1 MIEVPT
7 NLRFQR
13 RPAPVLPEHRPL
25 YKIAQIV
32 LTLHLA
38 SRGGKSSLAR
48 LHLFNWA
55 FKKSDRAERL
65 SQAARTKVL
74 NVAAWGF
81 DPALAIALRYSCAE
95 GLTTST
101 GGAYDLTDL
110 GRIFATSIIDQSDT
124 LADEKKLLQSTGKNI
139 TESMVDTVAKG
150 WEKK

>member
-1 MIEVPT
+1 MTNTPT
-7 NLRFQR
+7 NLRFAR

-38 SRGGKSSLAR
+38 SRAAKSSLAR

-65 SQAARTKVL
+65 SQAARTKIL

-81 DPALAIALRYSCAE
+81 DPALVIALRYSCAE
-95 GLTTST
+95 GLTTTT
-101 GGAYDLTDL
+101 GGAYELTDL
-110 GRIFATSIIDQSDT
+110 GRIFANSIIDQPDT
-124 LADEKKLLQSTGKNI
+124 LAEERKLLKSTGKNI
-139 TESMVDTVAKG
+139 TEAMVDAVARG
-150 WEKK
+150 WYKK